1 MNKIYSN
8 IIFLICR
15 VLFLKS
21 ILDTYVWD
29 KFTNT
34 TKRKQHVLE
43 THFIME
49 NTFDRSV
56 PTSVITL
63 AMITPMTDSLLIFLT
78 EPTSWT
84 EIFRGVTLAFIWLGK
99 SLGWSAIQCF
109 LVIVYL

>member
-1 MNKIYSN
+1 M
-8 IIFLICR
+8 
-15 VLFLKS
+15 
-21 ILDTYVWD
+21 WD

-34 TKRKQHVLE
+34 TDGKQHVLE

-56 PTSVITL
+56 STSVITL
-63 AMITPMTDSLLIFLT
+63 AMITPMTDALLIFLT

-84 EIFRGVTLAFIWLGK
+84 EIYRGVTLAWFWLWK

-109 LVIVYL
+109 FVIVYL